1 MSTEHHNPAR
11 GEGQPVRHS
20 DVSFE
25 AKDINT
31 STILKYLLALALC
44 VIVSFAVCIYVFR
57 AASQAAT
64 ESEPQVPPSHRNVG
78 ATLPPE
84 PRLQGVPG
92 HPTDPQLDLRNKI
105 KEDTEANEEL
115 EYVDKQAGIAR
126 IPVEDAM
133 KIIVSKGLPAPATA
147 PEAEKKR

>member
-1 MSTEHHNPAR
+1 MSTDHQNPEHT
-11 GEGQPVRHS
+11 GEQSLRHS

-31 STILKYLLALALC
+31 RTVLKYLLALALC
-44 VIVSFAVCIYVFR
+44 VIVSFAICIYVFR
-57 AASQAAT
+57 AASRAAT
-64 ESEPQVPPSHRNVG
+64 DSESQVPPSHRNVG

-105 KEDTEANEEL
+105 KEDTAANEQL
-115 EYVDKQAGIAR
+115 GYVDKQAGIAR
-126 IPVEDAM
+126 IPVEEAM
-133 KIIVSKGLPAPATA
+133 KIIVSKGLPAPA

>member
-1 MSTEHHNPAR
+1 MSTKHHNPEHSHER
-11 GEGQPVRHS
+11 SLRHA

-31 STILKYLLALALC
+31 RTILKYLLALALC
-44 VIVSFAVCIYVFR
+44 VMVSFAACIYVFR
-57 AASQAAT
+57 AASEAAVD
-64 ESEPQVPPSHRNVG
+64 SERQLPPSHRNVG

-105 KEDTEANEEL
+105 KEDTEANQEL
-115 EYVDKQAGIAR
+115 GYVDKQAGIAR
-126 IPVEDAM
+126 IPVEEAV
-133 KIIVSKGLPAPATA
+133 KIIVSKGWPAPA

>member
-1 MSTEHHNPAR
+1 MSTEHHKPEHAD
-11 GEGQPVRHS
+11 GQPVTHS

-25 AKDINT
+25 GQDINT
-31 STILKYLLALALC
+31 GTILKYLLALALC

-57 AASQAAT
+57 ATSKAAADA
-64 ESEPQVPPSHRNVG
+64 EPQVPPSHRNVG

-105 KEDTEANEEL
+105 KEDTDANQEL

-126 IPVEDAM
+126 IPVDDAM
-133 KIIVSKGLPAPATA
+133 KIIVSKGLPAPA